1 METKRIH
8 PRKKKWP
15 IVLGAALCVLA
26 LVFCAVLQYAG
37 YLTYLDG
44 GMASE
49 LILAN
54 RQAKTHS
61 LFQMDW
67 LYSTE
72 VHLLQTNVLYAL
84 GFFLTESWQ
93 MARIIGN
100 MIGIVLC
107 MGAIVFLCR
116 TLKLSWARA
125 LGAAALFP
133 MTAGP
138 IYANTVTVSGHYLFI
153 IGFGFLG
160 TALWFRAV
168 NIRGKKRVLG
178 MTVLFAAF
186 CMLEGFLSVRY
197 VLCFL
202 CPMLAAA
209 LMEFLLAP
217 DQSRTLD
224 DHSMRFGLITALGFF
239 ACLAGYAASEILLPR
254 LFVSGVG
261 GASSFSFN
269 LLDGEAMLAMLL
281 TVLTDFLKLLGWRG
295 GVPLFSA
302 EGIVNVSIAGVLFL
316 GSIMTA
322 RVFKNLD
329 TRDKAQRTQKRLM
342 IYAGYAFV
350 INLFCYLFIKGT
362 YLNRY
367 LVLAVIFLSPT
378 AAVIVRREKSARLQA
393 LFLLMLC
400 VQVGGSSMIMQ
411 RETWAQ
417 KPGAEA
423 RRTDMMEAAEFLQD
437 EGYTHGYGTF
447 WNVRVMQELTE
458 GKLTFTGVWV
468 QPTEE
473 GAAADRTLEPMR
485 WLEPDCYSDLD
496 VCPEKTFLFVTK
508 EEEKELDSFLKMT
521 GAPKIYA
528 NGTYSAY
535 GFASS
540 EALVSSVLF
549 SKMKLEQAAFADGV
563 FTMKA
568 GARMRVPTSWR
579 EAGSYGLRFSCTGK
593 PAENSTVKVFTTG
606 NFDQLAVKHLEEGE
620 NVLWFELPHDDKY
633 CVILF
638 ESGDAS
644 GLGLEN
650 LKLEK
655 VK

>member
-26 LVFCAVLQYAG
+26 LAFCAVLQYAG

-239 ACLAGYAASEILLPR
+239 ACLAGYAASEIILPR

-269 LLDGEAMLAMLL
+269 PLDGEALLAMLL

-295 GVPLFSA
+295 GLPLFSA
-302 EGIVNVSIAGVLFL
+302 EGVVNVSIAGVLFL
-316 GSIMTA
+316 GSIMTV
-322 RVFKNLD
+322 RVFRSLD

-342 IYAGYAFV
+342 VYAGYAFL
-350 INLFCYLFIKGT
+350 INLFCYLFVKGT

-367 LVLAVIFLSPT
+367 LVLAVIFLIPVT
-378 AAVIVRREKSARLQA
+378 AVIVRREKSARLRA
-393 LFLLMLC
+393 LFLLLLC
-400 VQVGGSSMIMQ
+400 VQVGGSSAIMQ
-411 RETWAQ
+411 RETFLQ
-417 KPGAEA
+417 KPGAQA
-423 RRTDMMEAAEFLQD
+423 RRTDMMEAAAFLED

-458 GKLTFTGVWV
+458 GRLTFTGVTA
-468 QPTEE
+468 QETEE
-473 GAAADRTLEPMR
+473 GAAAAVSMDPIR

-496 VCPEKTFLFVTK
+496 ACPGKTFLILT
-508 EEEKELDSFLKMT
+508 EEEKEAAAPFLAMT
-521 GAPKIYA
+521 GAPEIFS
-528 NGTYSAY
+528 NDTYTLY
-535 GFASS
+535 GFESS
-540 EALVSSVLF
+540 QAFTSSTLWA
-549 SKMKLEQAAFADGV
+549 KMKLEQASFAYGV
-563 FTMKA
+563 FTMEA

-579 EAGSYGLRFSCTGK
+579 EAGSYGLRFSCAGK

-606 NFDQLAVKHLEEGE
+606 NFEQLAVKRLEEGE

-633 CVILF
+633 LMILF

-644 GLGLEN
+644 GLNLEN